1 MKTKASKEY
10 RENKT
15 IERIPSTAKQ
25 AMSSPSS
32 TTSPSSM
39 PTTRNATRFSF
50 GAHMAMLMAA
60 SIDDREVAT
69 FSQNVSDCMEIL
81 IGGRNTVWYLS
92 EIQFVTSILYYLL
105 SLSGDHSTVGDAF
118 SGLQLV
124 EGKGGTE
131 SLSPSQW
138 LTQLME
144 MIKKMTA
151 SSGNMSSIYSS
162 SSSSSSRSSP
172 IYSSLQLA
180 TTSQLAVLLALIPYL
195 KV

>member
-1 MKTKASKEY
+1 
-10 RENKT
+10 
-15 IERIPSTAKQ
+15 
-25 AMSSPSS
+25 
-32 TTSPSSM
+32 
-39 PTTRNATRFSF
+39 
-50 GAHMAMLMAA
+50 MLMAA

-81 IGGRNTVWYLS
+81 IGGRYTVWYLS
-92 EIQFVTSILYYLL
+92 EIQFVTSILYYFL

-131 SLSPSQW
+131 SSSPSQW

-144 MIKKMTA
+144 MVKKMTA
-151 SSGNMSSIYSS
+151 SSGNMSSIYN
-162 SSSSSSRSSP
+162 SSSSSRGSP

-195 KV
+195 KVWLHPMTLVH

>member
-1 MKTKASKEY
+1 
-10 RENKT
+10 
-15 IERIPSTAKQ
+15 
-25 AMSSPSS
+25 
-32 TTSPSSM
+32 
-39 PTTRNATRFSF
+39 
-50 GAHMAMLMAA
+50 MAMLMAA